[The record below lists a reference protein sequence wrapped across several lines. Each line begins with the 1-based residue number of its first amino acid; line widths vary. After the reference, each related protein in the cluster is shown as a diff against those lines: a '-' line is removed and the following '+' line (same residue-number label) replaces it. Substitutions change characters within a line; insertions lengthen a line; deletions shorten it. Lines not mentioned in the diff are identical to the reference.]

1 MARIERDSVALL
13 VRIEETT
20 AELEAQQ
27 QAFSDTEE
35 FISSE
40 FGIKD
45 LSSVPFERVTRAQA
59 LQKTEELDE
68 ALGALGSVNLKAEE
82 ELREVSDRIEL
93 IAAGRAD
100 VEEAIREI
108 HRARETVEKE
118 IEKRFL
124 ETFSLV
130 RESFREI
137 FKDLFGGGRGD
148 LHLIEETLGVEVL
161 QSRWAET
168 KTPEPPVRW
177 RKILC
182 GIALIFAILSVKPS
196 PLSSSTRWIRLWTS
210 ERGEV
215 RRVLERYSKDTVPRH
230 NPPESHHERPIS
242 CTE

>member
-1 MARIERDSVALL
+1 MEKDWSLCSE
-13 VRIEETT
+13 IEETT
-20 AELEAQQ
+20 SGSWRRNSGV
-27 QAFSDTEE
+27 SDTEE

-130 RESFREI
+130 REFVKYCAFPR
-137 FKDLFGGGRGD
+137 GRPTPPD
-148 LHLIEETLGVEVL
+148 EETWGEV
-161 QSRWAET
+161 AA
-168 KTPEPPVRW
+168 EPP
-177 RKILC
+177 
-182 GIALIFAILSVKPS
+182 G
-196 PLSSSTRWIRLWTS
+196 
-210 ERGEV
+210 
-215 RRVLERYSKDTVPRH
+215 RRQNT
-230 NPPESHHERPIS
+230 
-242 CTE
+242 